1 MFLKNELKGT
11 RKLNGNSPMV
21 AFINNQAIV
30 ATADGNLRILSEKLI
45 MKQKLSDGKKR
56 HLKTINF
63 LSGCE
68 NFIASGDGSGT
79 IRFYKKGD
87 KEPQV
92 KLNISVH

>member
-1 MFLKNELKGT
+1 
-11 RKLNGNSPMV
+11 MV